1 MLGTVSHDQLP
12 NYAESPSFL
21 LSQIGARSAQV
32 FAERL
37 RGEGMSPREFGVLTH
52 VAANPGQ
59 TQQQLADALGIH
71 RNNMVGLIDEVEA
84 AGWVLRARS
93 RTDRRAFNVQITPTG
108 SALVARAAALIP
120 LMDEDVVAGL
130 TTPERQTLLALLTK
144 LGALLDLTP
153 GIHPAMRAGYQ
164 GRRPTTP

>member
-1 MLGTVSHDQLP
+1 MSHDQLP

-84 AGWVLRARS
+84 AGWVLPRAQPNRPPGLQ
-93 RTDRRAFNVQITPTG
+93 RADHAHRLGPGRPRRGPDPVDG
-108 SALVARAAALIP
+108 
-120 LMDEDVVAGL
+120 
-130 TTPERQTLLALLTK
+130 
-144 LGALLDLTP
+144 
-153 GIHPAMRAGYQ
+153 
-164 GRRPTTP
+164 